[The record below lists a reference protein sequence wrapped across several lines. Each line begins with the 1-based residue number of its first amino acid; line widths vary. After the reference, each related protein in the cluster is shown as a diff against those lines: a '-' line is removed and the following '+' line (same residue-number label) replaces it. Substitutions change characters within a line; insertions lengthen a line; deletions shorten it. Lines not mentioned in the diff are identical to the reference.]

1 MQRYF
6 SNIKENNSFILNED
20 DLYHIKKV
28 MRMTDGELLEVVFES
43 NLYICKLKDR
53 VAVID
58 KIVENENNKKIKYV
72 LVLPILQEQKMS
84 FVLQKATEL
93 GVDEII
99 PIYTER
105 SKVKVEEKEDK
116 KLLRWTRICKEAS
129 EQAKRLDIPK
139 INNIINI
146 KDIDIDGLKIVCSTK
161 EKSNNLK
168 KVLKN
173 NLNCDKIVI
182 SIGPEG
188 GLTDK
193 EEQLFVDQGFIPVSL
208 GDNIMRVETVPIYML
223 SVLNYELME

>member
-58 KIVENENNKKIKYV
+58 KMVENENNKKIKYV

-223 SVLNYELME
+223 SVLNYEIME

>member
-105 SKVKVEEKEDK
+105 SKVKVDEKEDK

-223 SVLNYELME
+223 SVLNYEIME